1 MGQKEKLIER
11 LKAKPKTFTFDDA
24 ESLLRYFGYERSNK
38 GRTSGSRIVFV
49 SEQHPPIL
57 MHKPHPRKELLEYQV
72 KQIDSNSGTGGTSVN
87 NTMEYKGYVGS
98 VEFSEEDGLFYGKVM
113 GIRAL
118 ISYEGS
124 TAAELVNDFH
134 GAVDDYLALC
144 EENHTEPERAYKG
157 SFNVRI
163 SPELHKQAVIFA
175 MAHNM
180 SLNSLVE
187 NSIEQAVHAG

>member
-1 MGQKEKLIER
+1 M
-11 LKAKPKTFTFDDA
+11 
-24 ESLLRYFGYERSNK
+24 
-38 GRTSGSRIVFV
+38 
-49 SEQHPPIL
+49 
-57 MHKPHPRKELLEYQV
+57 
-72 KQIDSNSGTGGTSVN
+72 N

-134 GAVDDYLALC
+134 GAV
-144 EENHTEPERAYKG
+144 EKHTEPERAYKG

-175 MAHNM
+175 MSHNM